1 MTTQN
6 ATASLSRLP
15 LNALHAERPGVE
27 WMPLGDARTPA
38 RFADTSDEAH
48 RLAHCGLIDL
58 SALPRFGLRGPQAA
72 AALTERGYRLPEAPN
87 RCLVQGDGTRLARLS
102 ATEYLLLGSLADAG
116 RHVSET
122 AQVWTTPAPG
132 CYPLPR
138 QDSHAW
144 LALTG
149 ADGAAVM
156 AKLCGVDLD
165 AEVFRQGHIAQ
176 TSVAR
181 TDAIVIRDALGDT
194 PCLHLLVDSASA
206 AYLWPA
212 LLDAM
217 QEFDGGPLGLDALL
231 APAAA

>member
-6 ATASLSRLP
+6 ATTGLSRPP
-15 LNALHAERPGVE
+15 LNGLHAERPRVE
-27 WMPLGDARTPA
+27 WKQLGDAESPA
-38 RFADTSDEAH
+38 RFSGPTDEGF
-48 RLAHCGLIDL
+48 RLDHCGLADL
-58 SALPRFGLRGPQAA
+58 SALPRFGLRGAQAA
-72 AALTERGYRLPEAPN
+72 AALAERGYRLPDEPN
-87 RCLVQGDGTRLARLS
+87 RCRIQDDGSRLARLS
-102 ATEYLLLGSLADAG
+102 STEYLLLGSLADAG
-116 RHVSET
+116 QRVSMT
-122 AQVWTTPAPG
+122 AQDWATLTPG

-144 LALTG
+144 LVLTG
-149 ADGAAVM
+149 ASTARVM

-165 AEVFRQGHIAQ
+165 APAFPAGHIAQ

-181 TDAIVIRDALGDT
+181 VDAIVIRDALGEL

-231 APAAA
+231 SPAAA